1 MKVRIMADA
10 IDLADLDRR
19 MDGALTSLK
28 GDLAGLRTGRANA
41 AILDPVMVDAYGQ
54 SMPINQVGTV
64 TVPEPRMIAVQ
75 VWDKSMVGAVEKAIR
90 ESDLGLNPV
99 TDGVNLRIPLP
110 DLNEQRRKEIAKVAH
125 SYAEQSRVAV
135 RHVRRDGMD
144 AIKKAQ
150 KDGDIG
156 EDDARVMSDKVQKST
171 DSKIAE
177 IDSLVAAK
185 EQEIMQV

>member
-1 MKVRIMADA
+1 MADA

-19 MDGALTSLK
+19 MDGALNSLK

-41 AILDPVMVDAYGQ
+41 SILDPIMVDAYGQ

-64 TVPEPRMIAVQ
+64 TVPEPRMIGVQ

-99 TDGVNLRIPLP
+99 TDGTNLRIPLP

-125 SYAEQSRVAV
+125 NYAEQSRVAV

-156 EDDARVMSDKVQKST
+156 EDDARVMSEKVQKST
-171 DSKIAE
+171 DAKISE
-177 IDSLVAAK
+177 IDTLVAAK